1 MSAMNNTTVIAAA
14 DPHAAYEGWYY
25 TISGCGGDLQEWVQ
39 GCNAALQEAGIGTPT
54 RWLRLTGAEVNAF
67 AETKGPVKD
76 PFSDDLTLLVFPLEG
91 LHQGR
96 LAMFKLQQGDRW
108 FTDIVDNMVDNWVED
123 DDEEGGES

>member
-54 RWLRLTGAEVNAF
+54 RWLRLTGAEVNAY
-67 AETKGPVKD
+67 AGTIGAVRD
-76 PFSDDLTLLVFPLEG
+76 PFKDDLTLLVFPLEG
-91 LHQGR
+91 LDEGR
-96 LAMFKLQQGDRW
+96 LAMFKLQHGDRW
-108 FTDIVDNMVDNWVED
+108 FPDVVDNMVEQQAG
-123 DDEEGGES
+123 DDE